1 MKKLLFTTL
10 VVTSALA
17 AAVAAAQTQTPARA
31 PDANPRGG
39 RNSDIAELQ
48 RTDADEAKLRTD
60 LDAAR
65 KRLDEAAREVAE
77 LSGQLGTRAG
87 RDFFFVDGNGPR
99 RAILGVQI
107 DPQGSKDGAR
117 ILSVSPGGAAEEAG
131 LLKGDV
137 IVNLDGK
144 KIAGAPDANRAVVD
158 HMGEVK
164 PEQKVKVK
172 VLRDGKNKDFVVVA
186 RPMAAFAGNR
196 MFNIRVPRPG
206 DGPAMGAV
214 MAMPDVRE
222 FPGFWHGEFGGMELA
237 SVTPKLGAYF
247 GVSEGVLV
255 VQAPENAAFKLEDGD
270 VIQSIDGR
278 KPEDGA
284 HAMRI
289 LRSYRGGEKLTLS
302 VLRQRKALSLAVTL
316 PERQEFH
323 QDFFMPAPGVPAAPP
338 MPALP
343 PAPAGAPGAG
353 AGTFE

>member
-1 MKKLLFTTL
+1 MKKLLFPIL
-10 VVTSALA
+10 VATSALA
-17 AAVAAAQTQTPARA
+17 AAVVAAQTPTPTRA
-31 PDANPRGG
+31 PDAN
-39 RNSDIAELQ
+39 
-48 RTDADEAKLRTD
+48 ADEARLRTD

-131 LLKGDV
+131 LLGGDV

-144 KIAGAPDANRAVVD
+144 KIVGAPDANRAVVD
-158 HMGEVK
+158 HMRDVK

-196 MFNIRVPRPG
+196 MFNIRVPGPG
-206 DGPAMGAV
+206 PGPGPAMGAV
-214 MAMPDVRE
+214 MTMPDVRD

-237 SVTPKLGAYF
+237 SITPRLGAYF

-255 VQAPENAAFKLEDGD
+255 VQSPENAAFKLEDGD

-278 KPEDGA
+278 KPEDGG
-284 HAMRI
+284 HALRI
-289 LRSYRGGEKLTLS
+289 LRSYKSGEKLNLT
-302 VLRQRKALSLAVTL
+302 VLRQRKPLTLAVTM
-316 PERQEFH
+316 PERPAFDEH
-323 QDFFMPAPGVPAAPP
+323 FMGPP
-338 MPALP
+338 MPAAPLPP
-343 PAPAGAPGAG
+343 PAPPGAKG
-353 AGTFE
+353 SFE